1 MDLKSGV
8 YWQPVNM
15 SCPGTIEIG
24 QVIHLLVCWCCFNMA
39 WVKQLL
45 PSLKPNCA
53 EKKHILCMLQMYI
66 YNNGIR
72 GVERKGICRN
82 GRGGGGEIREEI
94 SAIKASFF

>member
-8 YWQPVNM
+8 YWQSVNM

-24 QVIHLLVCWCCFNMA
+24 QVIHLLVCCCCFNMA

-53 EKKHILCMLQMYI
+53 EKKQILCMLQMYTKMLSEALEMRGAV
-66 YNNGIR
+66 GI
-72 GVERKGICRN
+72 
-82 GRGGGGEIREEI
+82 GRGGRLGKR
-94 SAIKASFF
+94 SVQ